1 MSGGC
6 AKPAVMPRLFARLRA
21 LRRDRSG
28 ATIIEFA
35 LVAAPFIAL
44 ILATLQTSLVFF
56 AQQSLET
63 AAEETARDLVTGKAQ
78 QSNWVLQDFQQDAC
92 SHLYSFMKCPNLMVD
107 VQRADSLAAID
118 TSTPTITYKKDGSI
132 DQSKWQFNPGQ
143 PGDIVVMRMMYVL
156 PVISGPLG
164 FNLSNMQG
172 SRRLLVATSV
182 FRSEPYLS

>member
-1 MSGGC
+1 MRL
-6 AKPAVMPRLFARLRA
+6 PAVRRLLGRGAKA
-21 LRRDRSG
+21 LARDRRG

-35 LVAAPFIAL
+35 IVAAPFIAL
-44 ILATLQTSLVFF
+44 MLATLQTSLVFF
-56 AQQSLET
+56 AQQALET

-78 QSNWVLQDFQQDAC
+78 QSDWVLQDFQKDAC
-92 SHLYSFMKCPNLMVD
+92 SHLYSFMQCPNLMVD

-118 TSTPTITYKKDGSI
+118 TATPTITYNQDGTI

-164 FNLSNMQG
+164 FDLSNMQAG
-172 SRRLLVATSV
+172 KRLLVATSV

>member
-1 MSGGC
+1 MSGGST
-6 AKPAVMPRLFARLRA
+6 KPSVLPQLLARLRA
-21 LRRDRSG
+21 IGRDRRG
-28 ATIIEFA
+28 VAIIEFA
-35 LVAAPFIAL
+35 AVAAPFVAL

-63 AAEETARDLVTGKAQ
+63 TAEETARDLITGKAQ
-78 QSNWVLQDFQQDAC
+78 QSNWVLKDFQKDAC

-118 TSTPTITYKKDGSI
+118 TSAPTITYKKDGSI
-132 DQSKWQFNPGQ
+132 DQSKWTFSPGQ

-172 SRRLLVATSV
+172 GNRLLVATSV